1 MSFGK
6 RVLQLRRNS
15 KLTQRELAARLE
27 IDFTYVSKIENDN
40 LPNPPSEQ
48 LIRSLAR
55 ELSAD
60 PEELLDLAG
69 KFSQRTLQNVVAEM
83 PEAGILL
90 RRLQAGRISREQIK
104 DFLEHSE
111 DNTQ

>member
-6 RVLQLRRNS
+6 RVLELRRQN

-27 IDFTYVSKIENDN
+27 IDFTYVSKIENDS
-40 LPNPPSEQ
+40 LPNPPSEL
-48 LIRSLAR
+48 LIRKMAK

-60 PEELLDLAG
+60 AEELLDLAG
-69 KFSQRTLQNVVAEM
+69 KFDQHTLQNIVAEM

-90 RRLQAGRISREQIK
+90 RRLQNRQISKDQIK
-104 DFLEHSE
+104 HFLEQSK
-111 DNTQ
+111 DNTK